1 MEKKDKEQKICSK
14 CGEANY
20 CDEHH
25 ILPKTIFGVGETRPL
40 CKTCHDKF
48 HRFLG
53 FKFLRK
59 KDAQPKEFYIERWI
73 KWISLLVVVGI
84 IFCVTYF

>member
-1 MEKKDKEQKICSK
+1 MKKTEKKQKICVK
-14 CGEANY
+14 CGQEHY

-25 ILPKTIFGVGETRPL
+25 ILPKTIFGLGLTQPL
-40 CKTCHDKF
+40 CKTCHDKY
-48 HRFLG
+48 HRFLC

-59 KDAQPKEFYIERWI
+59 ENAQPKEFYSDNWM
-73 KWISLLVVVGI
+73 KWITLLVVVGI